1 MPSLLAAG
9 AGTGRAAARER
20 LPGEV
25 QLQEQEAVQEIGHD
39 QKIDYIDELVNE
51 QLKIETKVQG
61 EDI

>member
-1 MPSLLAAG
+1 MKYNAVMG
-9 AGTGRAAARER
+9 KGFQ
-20 LPGEV
+20 
-25 QLQEQEAVQEIGHD
+25 QLEQEAVQEIGHD